1 MFHIVIPARFGS
13 TRLPGKALLP
23 IADKPMVAWVWERAM
38 QAGGAQVV
46 VATDDQRIADEM
58 ISRGAQVAMTRAD
71 HASGTDRLAE
81 VVEQLGWEENAIV
94 VNVQG
99 DEPLLPATAIEQVAD
114 NLAAH
119 PDAGIATLV
128 EPIADIATVTNP
140 NVVKAVLDQSGYA
153 LYFSRAPVPWCR
165 DEWCRDEWNA
175 DDWANKMTLPEGSQ
189 YWRHIGIY
197 AYRVGFL
204 HQFVRWPMGQLEG
217 LERLEQ
223 LRALENGVRIHVAPA
238 AVEIPGGVDTD
249 ADLAAVR
256 KILEANT

>member
-81 VVEQLGWEENAIV
+81 VVEQLGWEENTIV

-99 DEPLLPATAIEQVAD
+99 DEPLMPVANIQRVAAMLNETAGAD
-114 NLAAH
+114 M
-119 PDAGIATLV
+119 ATLM
-128 EPIADIATVTNP
+128 EPLDPADANQQS
-140 NVVKAVLDQSGYA
+140 VVKVVASETGRA
-153 LYFSRAPVPWCR
+153 LYFSRSAIPFRREGGVP
-165 DEWCRDEWNA
+165 A
-175 DDWANKMTLPEGSQ
+175 LLF
-189 YWRHIGIY
+189 RHIGLY
-197 AYRVGFL
+197 AYRAGFL
-204 HQFVRWPMGQLEG
+204 STFVGWPPAAAEQSES
-217 LERLEQ
+217 LEQ
-223 LRALENGVRIHVAPA
+223 LRALAHDAHIQIELAPE
-238 AVEIPGGVDTD
+238 AVPAGVDTES
-249 ADLAAVR
+249 DLAAVR
-256 KILEANT
+256 ALLGAEQ